1 MHIKRPDIAID
12 TLAHIRGN
20 GINAHLIIAGPDE
33 EGLVKTLRMK
43 AEELQCGNSVYFTG
57 LLNDRELLYAY
68 ADSDLFI
75 MPSEIQENFGMSA
88 LEAMAAGLPILVSK
102 GVPVGHWAEIAGAG
116 RVLPCNTLAFAQAAE
131 ELIKSPN
138 EIKQL
143 GMRGRDLVEKKF
155 EISVIARWI
164 LAQFNSIIKF
174 GMPVKD
180 DFFAE

>member
-1 MHIKRPDIAID
+1 
-12 TLAHIRGN
+12 
-20 GINAHLIIAGPDE
+20 
-33 EGLVKTLRMK
+33 MK

-57 LLNDRELLYAY
+57 LLNYWELLYAY

-116 RVLPCNTLAFAQAAE
+116 QVLPCNTLAFAQAAE

-138 EIKQL
+138 EIKQSWNA
-143 GMRGRDLVEKKF
+143 GPGRDLVEKKF